1 MVDTN
6 KLLDGCTV
14 WHEIF
19 AEVYFCGLKIFFS
32 VSWKLI
38 FAPRTHWFFST
49 SSPGRFS
56 LALGAGREKALAS
69 AGHMTTKH
77 PAFVGVIN

>member
-1 MVDTN
+1 MASGVHLCASRENSAATLQPD
-6 KLLDGCTV
+6 V
-14 WHEIF
+14 M
-19 AEVYFCGLKIFFS
+19 S
-32 VSWKLI
+32 
-38 FAPRTHWFFST
+38 ST

-69 AGHMTTKH
+69 AGHMTTRH

>member
-1 MVDTN
+1 MLHSLWE
-6 KLLDGCTV
+6 K
-14 WHEIF
+14 
-19 AEVYFCGLKIFFS
+19 A
-32 VSWKLI
+32 VSCKRLSRLPEPV
-38 FAPRTHWFFST
+38 AYPGEGST

-77 PAFVGVIN
+77 PVFVGVIN

>member
-1 MVDTN
+1 MQLSERPI
-6 KLLDGCTV
+6 KS
-14 WHEIF
+14 
-19 AEVYFCGLKIFFS
+19 LKNIEGIQIHLKYENRRFPF
-32 VSWKLI
+32 V
-38 FAPRTHWFFST
+38 TT

-77 PAFVGVIN
+77 PVFVGVIN

>member
-1 MVDTN
+1 MKKKGMKSKRRGKERKRKVKVEGAMTLFN
-6 KLLDGCTV
+6 L
-14 WHEIF
+14 EI
-19 AEVYFCGLKIFFS
+19 
-32 VSWKLI
+32 
-38 FAPRTHWFFST
+38 ST

-56 LALGAGREKALAS
+56 QALGAGREKALAS